1 MSDRADEDAR
11 GLEPLP
17 ALGEAIRSLR
27 TRAGLSQEELAGQA
41 ELKAA
46 ALTAIEAGSEEPRWG
61 DLRRIAYAL
70 QTPLE
75 RLLEVAEELERGSSE
90 DAR

>member
-17 ALGEAIRSLR
+17 ALGEAIRTLR
-27 TRAGLSQEELAGQA
+27 AEAGLGREELARQA
-41 ELKAA
+41 GIETS
-46 ALTAIEAGSEEPRWG
+46 ALTAFEAGREEPTWG

-70 QTPLE
+70 HTPLQ
-75 RLLEVAEELERGSSE
+75 RLLEVAEGLERGSGE
-90 DAR
+90 AGP

>member
-27 TRAGLSQEELAGQA
+27 TQAGLSQEELARQA
-41 ELKAA
+41 ELEAA
-46 ALTAIEAGSEEPRWG
+46 ALTAIEAGSEEPTWG

-75 RLLEVAEELERGSSE
+75 RLLKVAEGLERGTE
-90 DAR
+90 GDER

>member
-17 ALGEAIRSLR
+17 ALGEAIRTLR
-27 TRAGLSQEELAGQA
+27 ARAGLSQAELARQA
-41 ELKAA
+41 ELDAPT
-46 ALTAIEAGSEEPRWG
+46 LTAIEAGREEPTWG

-75 RLLEVAEELERGSSE
+75 GLLEVAEELERGTGE